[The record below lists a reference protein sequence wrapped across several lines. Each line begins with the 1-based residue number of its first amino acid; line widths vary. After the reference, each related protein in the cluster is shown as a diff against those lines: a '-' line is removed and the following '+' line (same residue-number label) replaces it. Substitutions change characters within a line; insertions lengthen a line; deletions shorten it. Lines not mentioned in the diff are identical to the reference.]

1 MLKGGTKDQLIL
13 SDWKKQTY
21 EEAYILGIHL
31 EKKDV
36 GLNGLSKNQFQ
47 LIHWCRSGWE
57 GLGVEEIVMRPLR

>member
-1 MLKGGTKDQLIL
+1 M
-13 SDWKKQTY
+13 Y

-36 GLNGLSKNQFQ
+36 GLNELSKNQFQ

-57 GLGVEEIVMRPLR
+57 RLGAEEVVTRPLRL